1 MEATM
6 HFLLHSPYL
15 FSMSFQA
22 IIPFKPVNPKTRL
35 SCLLNQ
41 EEREI
46 FARAMLK
53 DVVSAVQRAGGEVSL
68 LCTTPFT
75 YPGARTVV
83 SDLGLNEAL
92 NSFLAE
98 ADSPLLIIMADLPLV
113 TPEAVRRITS
123 TAADCAI
130 APGRGGGTNAIFLR
144 HPGTFLVDF
153 YGASFLD
160 HMRIARSLSLETE
173 VVDSFRLH
181 TDIDEK
187 EDLVEILLHAEGESR
202 NFLERSGFSL
212 LVEKG
217 RVSVQRDA
225 HKQAF

>member
-1 MEATM
+1 M
-6 HFLLHSPYL
+6 HFLLHSPHV

-35 SCLLNQ
+35 SCLLDQ
-41 EEREI
+41 EEREL

-53 DVVSAVQRAGGEVSL
+53 DVVSAVQHAGGEVSL
-68 LCTTPFT
+68 LCTTPFS
-75 YPGARTVV
+75 YPGIRSVV
-83 SDLGLNEAL
+83 MDLGLNEAL
-92 NSFLAE
+92 NRYLAGTK
-98 ADSPLLIIMADLPLV
+98 SPLLIIMADLPLV
-113 TPEAVRRITS
+113 TPEAVRRITATS
-123 TAADCAI
+123 SDCAI

-144 HPGTFLVDF
+144 DPRRFRVDF

-160 HMRIARSLSLETE
+160 HMRIARSLSLNAE
-173 VVDSFRLH
+173 VIDSFRLH

-202 NFLERSGFSL
+202 NFLEGSGFSL
-212 LVEKG
+212 LIEKG

-225 HKQAF
+225 HKKTF